1 MNMNLQ
7 NIIRRTRIY
16 ALMLLAAS
24 ATLGACI
31 SEGDETIV
39 LEESQAT
46 ASQLILGEW
55 ELEGYEVTD
64 KNGNLVNEPGI
75 ENKVPVMPSFDFK
88 DDNICLVTPPDE
100 AVAESKYTIS
110 NDGSILWVQGYG
122 EWEIYSLGK
131 NKLVLLRDIIYEGE
145 IYTVKYTLV
154 RHAAEENPNEGLGG
168 EIGSVNDNNP
178 YQPWGHNLV
187 SQVTLTR
194 HYLVNND
201 IDKIVYN
208 FQYDVKSRIIEY
220 TVQKYDALSNFVV
233 STDKF
238 NFTYD
243 DNRVYLYYN
252 DQLMNTGIM
261 GHNGYLNYLYEG
273 NSNDPCCSFNY
284 DTEGYVTS
292 LNCDGTE
299 WTPVYTTSWNGG
311 RNLTEPTAG
320 GDKLSYNSDA
330 LNNMSVD
337 FNGLTTSCYQWEW
350 SMHDEYSGV
359 VLGLF
364 DFYGKRSHLVAS
376 KEVRSSYWIDE
387 MTDWET
393 TKSDTGDYVIT
404 SYQITRTATN
414 NPFIATYEIA
424 YYH

>member
-1 MNMNLQ
+1 MNLQ
-7 NIIRRTRIY
+7 NIIRRARIY

-24 ATLGACI
+24 ATLCACI
-31 SEGDETIV
+31 SDGDETIV

-46 ASQLILGEW
+46 ASQLILGGW
-55 ELEGYEVTD
+55 ELAGYEVTD
-64 KNGNLVNEPGI
+64 ENGNPVNEPGI
-75 ENKVPVMPSFDFK
+75 ESQVPAMPSFDFQ
-88 DDNICLVTPPDE
+88 DDDICLITPPNE
-100 AVAESKYTIS
+100 AVTEGKYNIS
-110 NDGSILWVQGYG
+110 NDGSTLWVEGYG

-131 NKLVLLRDIIYEGE
+131 NKLVLIRDIIYKGQT
-145 IYTVKYTLV
+145 YTVTYTLV
-154 RHAAEENPNEGLGG
+154 RNAPGANDPNEGLGG
-168 EIGSVNDNNP
+168 GIGNVDDNNP
-178 YQPWGHNLV
+178 YQPWGRNLV
-187 SQVTLTR
+187 SKITLTR
-194 HYLVNND
+194 HYTSDND

-220 TVQKYDALSNFVV
+220 TVQKYDALSNLVT

-243 DNRVYLYYN
+243 DGKVYLYYN
-252 DQLMNTGIM
+252 DKLMNTGVI

-273 NSNDPCCSFNY
+273 DASEANSLFNY
-284 DTEGYVTS
+284 DTDGYVTY
-292 LNCDGTE
+292 LNTDGTE
-299 WTPVYTTSWNGG
+299 WTPTYANSWNDGK
-311 RNLTEPTAG
+311 NLISPTMG

-330 LNNMSVD
+330 LNNLSVD

-350 SMHDEYSGV
+350 FMHYDYSGI

-376 KEVRSSYWIDE
+376 KVVRSSYWIDE

-393 TKSDTGDYVIT
+393 TKSDTGDYIIT
-404 SYQITRTATN
+404 FYQITRTSAN
-414 NPFIATYEIA
+414 NPFIATYEIE